1 MNISDIIQII
11 STIITA
17 ITAISSILIAKS
29 TLKQNN
35 QLFKE
40 ANQADVYILITPCWN
55 KQYYQL
61 NVHNYGKSSANIIKI
76 DISPD
81 LSYDVFAPANQPITK
96 CENIYLA
103 PNQSISTLIPHRD
116 YKNKTVDITIK
127 YTSLGNTITK
137 SYSQDLRYF
146 DGILKANEI

>member
-1 MNISDIIQII
+1 MNISDIIQLI

-35 QLFKE
+35 HLFKE
-40 ANQADVYILITPCWN
+40 ANQADVYILITPCGN
-55 KQYYQL
+55 NEYYQL
-61 NVHNYGKSSANIIKI
+61 NVHNAGKSSANITKI
-76 DISPD
+76 DLSPE
-81 LSYDVFAPANQPITK
+81 LSYSTFAPAYQPITK
-96 CENIYLA
+96 YKNIYLA

-116 YKNKTVDITIK
+116 YENKTVDITIT

-137 SYSQDLRYF
+137 SYSQNLKYF
-146 DGILKANEI
+146 NGLLKAKEI